1 VGGCEGAAAHSFR
14 LETRRCVDEA
24 PGVVRVGML
33 LCLSSRCWW
42 VFEESVEVPGEV
54 ALEATRRLP
63 AALSF
68 AHSAFDVVDG
78 RLVDSASG
86 EDDLMQG
93 AVELSVATA
102 VESVADG
109 LAGGG

>member
-1 VGGCEGAAAHSFR
+1 M
-14 LETRRCVDEA
+14 TDN
-24 PGVVRVGML
+24 RVGML

-109 LAGGG
+109 LAGGGGDRGGAGEPGEGGLADETTAV